1 MLDKYL
7 KIFDLNDNF
16 SLSELDE
23 RYMQLLKEFDPE
35 NIEDELKFIFLEEQE
50 KIGVAYRFLLDR
62 FNSDTPSNL
71 LNDIPD
77 EDYVEDPVRY
87 SVSTVIDII
96 KRNKIVYR
104 TASIILCILLISSVI
119 FLFLD
124 IKGTDDEL
132 YSIPIIEAGIDY
144 EIIKNH
150 DPVWD
155 YIRKDDGS
163 YRVRKKSDPPEV
175 WSEPSSGKQ
184 LKAVKKVFESAE
196 DQKPCECGCEKYKN
210 RRKK

>member
-23 RYMQLLKEFDPE
+23 RYKVLLKEFDSE

-50 KIGVAYRFLLDR
+50 KIGVAYHFLLDR
-62 FNSDTPSNL
+62 FNSDIPSNL
-71 LNDIPD
+71 LNDIPE
-77 EDYVEDPVRY
+77 EDYLEVPVGY
-87 SVSTVIDII
+87 SVSSVIETI
-96 KRNKIVYR
+96 KRNKIVFSI
-104 TASIILCILLISSVI
+104 ASIILCILLLSSVI

-124 IKGTDDEL
+124 IKGTDDEF

-150 DPVWD
+150 DPEWD
-155 YIRKDDGS
+155 YIRNYDGS
-163 YRVRKKSDPPEV
+163 YSVRKKSDPPEV
-175 WSEPSSGKQ
+175 WSEPSGKG
-184 LKAVKKVFESAE
+184 LEAVKKVFESAE
-196 DQKPCECGCEKYKN
+196 EQKPCECGGCEKYKN
-210 RRKK
+210 RRNE